1 LEGFSTAISFLVWG
15 GIGGAPAGRG
25 ALIPGS
31 AAAFPATQQGIVKSW
46 QRYSPLIQVLGRAW
60 PGFCPCLLV
69 HLVDFVFSIEDTVV
83 EQGTVDAGS
92 ARKLFFLSA
101 WIRRLLSQSC
111 VSELDPELYSKI
123 NKRGGTDLILAQSSH
138 FEKLEYP
145 LNSLCDRI
153 VDCNNNNADLR
164 KTSCDLLSSLEL
176 ILGDKRVRNFGITA
190 VEQQNGPRTPS
201 AAASEKPETHE
212 DPMTTFEQ
220 PCTSQVAPDQSE
232 TKAAE
237 ASKMS
242 LDELEAMLSNDDP
255 VEASEVVE
263 KRKKKYSDKIEALF
277 ASADRRNAV
286 NKEDEKHTSAKG
298 EALTNESV
306 HDNESRAQAPLR
318 LETRPAWVLCK
329 SWDPCSIGRCTETRR
344 TAHS

>member
-1 LEGFSTAISFLVWG
+1 
-15 GIGGAPAGRG
+15 
-25 ALIPGS
+25 
-31 AAAFPATQQGIVKSW
+31 
-46 QRYSPLIQVLGRAW
+46 
-60 PGFCPCLLV
+60 V
-69 HLVDFVFSIEDTVV
+69 HLVDFVFSIEDTAV

-101 WIRRLLSQSC
+101 WIRLLLSQSF
-111 VSELDPELYSKI
+111 VSQLDPEPYSKT
-123 NKRGGTDLILAQSSH
+123 NKRSGTELILAQSSH
-138 FEKLEYP
+138 LEKLEYP

-164 KTSCDLLSSLEL
+164 KTSCDLLRSLEQ

-190 VEQQNGPRTPS
+190 VEQNGSSTTS
-201 AAASEKPETHE
+201 AASEKPETLE
-212 DPMTTFEQ
+212 DPMTSEQ
-220 PCTSQVAPDQSE
+220 QCTSQVAPDQSE

-255 VEASEVVE
+255 VDAPVVVE
-263 KRKKKYSDKIEALF
+263 NRKKKYLDRIEALF
-277 ASADRRNAV
+277 ASANRV
-286 NKEDEKHTSAKG
+286 NTVNGANEKHTSAKG

-329 SWDPCSIGRCTETRR
+329 AWDPCSIGTLPGYPV
-344 TAHS
+344 